1 MKWSIEALHIVPS
14 DPCQDVAVSK
24 VNELRV
30 KRATDTPSEHFFA
43 YGRNANT
50 LIKYSVRLEEQQVT
64 DDVFAKM
71 HG

>member
-1 MKWSIEALHIVPS
+1 M
-14 DPCQDVAVSK
+14 SK